1 MPARQPQRVAAR
13 APERQPQLRALP
25 LFLRLELQGQRWRLE
40 QFLLVV
46 QLLAMARKQEGGAK
60 RAGGQR
66 GEGQK
71 EVAEGGT
78 EEKKKGFLSSIVE
91 FAQLWPS
98 VVRMEE
104 VACQVKKG
112 MQATGREQ
120 YQPLRQTEVVEKKVP
135 TRRKVGRMERM
146 ASDRREKVEAVARKA
161 REERQQRQ
169 RGVRGC
175 NWRRLLQRKEELFG
189 QKGEGEKVFVP
200 HEQQVMMKAMRARLL
215 QKVVV
220 EKWRKGMKVKSVRFV
235 EEGTKKQKV

>member
-1 MPARQPQRVAAR
+1 M
-13 APERQPQLRALP
+13 
-25 LFLRLELQGQRWRLE
+25 
-40 QFLLVV
+40 
-46 QLLAMARKQEGGAK
+46 
-60 RAGGQR
+60 
-66 GEGQK
+66 
-71 EVAEGGT
+71 AEGGT

-120 YQPLRQTEVVEKKVP
+120 YQPLRQTEVVEKKVL

-146 ASDRREKVEAVARKA
+146 ASDRRGKVEAVARKA
-161 REERQQRQ
+161 RGERQQRQ
-169 RGVRGC
+169 KGVRGC

-189 QKGEGEKVFVP
+189 QKGEEEEKVFVP
-200 HEQQVMMKAMRARLL
+200 HEQQVMMRARLL